1 MEENKKTAKE
11 IMAEN
16 LKYYLKR
23 AGKSQTDLAKDLNI
37 PEMTVSNWVKAKTY
51 PRVDKIQLMA
61 DYFNI
66 YRSDLTEE
74 TTEGMPSNLKS
85 TNPKIVK
92 IPILGKIACGDP
104 IYAEENFDGYREE
117 IAEFVPSGKI
127 MFLETQGDSMEP
139 TIPNGAWVMIRKQ
152 PDVEN
157 GEIAAVRINGNEEA
171 TLKRIVK
178 QDGLLVL
185 MPDNPK
191 HKPLIVN
198 EQNPAYIIGKAVKFS
213 QDL

>member
-1 MEENKKTAKE
+1 MVDSLEVAK
-11 IMAEN
+11 
-16 LKYYLKR
+16 R
-23 AGKSQTDLAKDLNI
+23 
-37 PEMTVSNWVKAKTY
+37 VKAIASRKGITGAELARRIGTDRSTINRY
-51 PRVDKIQLMA
+51 YKGTRKISINDVGRFAEALGVDVAELMFG
-61 DYFNI
+61 DD
-66 YRSDLTEE
+66 S
-74 TTEGMPSNLKS
+74 PSNLVRS
-85 TNPKIVK
+85 TSKIVK

-117 IAEFVPSGKI
+117 IAEFVPKGEI
-127 MFLETQGDSMEP
+127 MFLEAQGDSMEP
-139 TIPNGAWVMIRKQ
+139 TIPNGAWVMIRRQ

-157 GEIAAVRINGNEEA
+157 GEIAAVLINGNEEA

-178 QDGLLVL
+178 QDGLVVL

-191 HKPLIVN
+191 HKPLVVN